1 MPLFYIRWSIQIYIL
16 DMKHVIIYM
25 HIELLKQLIFQDKLN
40 DQGKQPVSEYSK
52 FLYFIKLNKFCSM
65 RKIHFPECISVTLQL
80 TLRTSKTSQTNERVG
95 KNIIGYSKHQSY
107 KHYFQRKV
115 IIWCLELW
123 DSMKLMLYDEWNFLG
138 LLSVTQTLHPVE
150 CSQFNSNF
158 NSWVEWE
165 LISNW
170 NEPNADLHQHDLK
183 PLGD

>member
-1 MPLFYIRWSIQIYIL
+1 MVYTNIHIGQETCHYIHAYRIVKTIDFSGRTEWSRET
-16 DMKHVIIYM
+16 K
-25 HIELLKQLIFQDKLN
+25 
-40 DQGKQPVSEYSK
+40 PVSEYSK
-52 FLYFIKLNKFCSM
+52 FLYFIKLNTFCSM